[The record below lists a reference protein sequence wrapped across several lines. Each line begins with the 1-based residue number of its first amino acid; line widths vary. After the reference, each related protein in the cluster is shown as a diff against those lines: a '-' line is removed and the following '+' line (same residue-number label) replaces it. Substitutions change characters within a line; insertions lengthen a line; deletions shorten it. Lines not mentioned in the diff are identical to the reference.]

1 MLTELMSNF
10 INWIRSLFSSK
21 DNTTKPTSSKTF
33 NGITTKYMAKYNLE
47 KMVEE
52 HLPSYAELDE
62 LRLKMKT
69 HLLAYDMP
77 YLSLEEKDQ
86 FVTDYIAAIV
96 STSVADTWNH
106 NFIYL
111 LGKNAH
117 GLYTSVKPTDVIEK
131 YDKISYENKE
141 RKEREEANEQTDL

>member
-47 KMVEE
+47 KMVED
-52 HLPSYAELDE
+52 HLPTYAELDD

-69 HLLAYDMP
+69 HLLA
-77 YLSLEEKDQ
+77 
-86 FVTDYIAAIV
+86 
-96 STSVADTWNH
+96 
-106 NFIYL
+106 
-111 LGKNAH
+111 
-117 GLYTSVKPTDVIEK
+117 
-131 YDKISYENKE
+131 
-141 RKEREEANEQTDL
+141 

>member
-10 INWIRSLFSSK
+10 ANWIRSLFSSK
-21 DNTTKPTSSKTF
+21 DNTTKPASSKTF

-69 HLLAYDMP
+69 HLLAYDMS

-96 STSVADTWNH
+96 STSVADAWNH

-111 LGKNAH
+111 LGKNVH
-117 GLYTSVKPTDVIEK
+117 GLHTSVKPTDVIEK

>member
-10 INWIRSLFSSK
+10 INWIRSLFNSK

-47 KMVEE
+47 QMVED
-52 HLPSYAELDE
+52 HLPTYAELDA
-62 LRLKMKT
+62 LRLKMKS
-69 HLLAYDMP
+69 HLLVYDMP

-96 STSVADTWNH
+96 SNSIVEAWNH

-111 LGKNAH
+111 LGKDVH
-117 GLYTSVKPTDVIEK
+117 GLYTSVKPADVIEK
-131 YDKISYENKE
+131 YNKISYENKQ
-141 RKEREEANEQTDL
+141 RKEREEENEQTDL